1 MHVLCNNLMKR
12 LDRLKFEWLPR
23 LFGLADREK
32 NHKNN
37 RGFNIII
44 IWDHRTPEKIS
55 VCVLQYVAGRARN
68 TQIIIYYE
76 LPT

>member
-1 MHVLCNNLMKR
+1 MKR
-12 LDRLKFEWLPR
+12 LDRLKVEWLPR

-37 RGFNIII
+37 RFIII

-55 VCVLQYVAGRARN
+55 VCVQYIAGRARN

>member
-1 MHVLCNNLMKR
+1 MKR
-12 LDRLKFEWLPR
+12 LDRLKVEWLPR

-32 NHKNN
+32 NHENN
-37 RGFNIII
+37 RGFGIIFIII
-44 IWDHRTPEKIS
+44 IWDHSTPEKIS
-55 VCVLQYVAGRARN
+55 VCVQYIAGRARN